1 MASEDAIPDANR
13 LYIGEGVSI
22 KGDVAVP
29 DTLMVYGVI
38 EGDVSAGTLWVG
50 ETGIIRGKVTV
61 AENAEVSGK
70 VSEKLDVKCLLVLRS
85 TGRIDAKVSCGMLQ
99 IEQGAS
105 ITGGITSTEYR
116 PALQAAASA
125 RLEARPDG
133 RSESLPRPDARLTLA
148 GNGAAGSRRAE
159 IPGLDAV
166 SLALSPRTQ

>member
-1 MASEDAIPDANR
+1 MAKEDAIPDANR

-116 PALQAAASA
+116 PALAKS
-125 RLEARPDG
+125 EARSDA
-133 RSESLPRPDARLTLA
+133 RSEALSRPDQRLGLT
-148 GNGAAGSRRAE
+148 GNGASGARRAE

>member
-1 MASEDAIPDANR
+1 MAKEDAIPDANR

-116 PALQAAASA
+116 PALAKS
-125 RLEARPDG
+125 EAR
-133 RSESLPRPDARLTLA
+133 SEALSRPDQRLGLT
-148 GNGAAGSRRAE
+148 GNGASGTRRAE